1 MTRLI
6 GPGSSV
12 FAAPHSGFAVWDKP
26 IQGVKPGT
34 IGILGSGYDSVADAV
49 RATEEYGQ
57 SAIFDLGGDSR
68 AGTRPWEVAEWLFSD
83 DGTEVILILGN
94 GNADM
99 QSEVAAVY
107 KAYVDRT
114 PDNQRRKR
122 MIGVT
127 NDASRKEWEEAG
139 ILVAKDTAEA
149 VSLIER
155 ETSKISEK
163 REEVAETTNTNP
175 EKVSVTDLNP

>member
-1 MTRLI
+1 MTAATSRNL
-6 GPGSSV
+6 SV
-12 FAAPHSGFAVWDKP
+12 
-26 IQGVKPGT
+26 
-34 IGILGSGYDSVADAV
+34 
-49 RATEEYGQ
+49 
-57 SAIFDLGGDSR
+57 
-68 AGTRPWEVAEWLFSD
+68 
-83 DGTEVILILGN
+83 
-94 GNADM
+94 

-127 NDASRKEWEEAG
+127 NDASRKEWEKAG